1 MSWSARRDSRGE
13 KHRNVS
19 AEEVEC
25 IAGLVDDLVDT
36 GVNWIDEGR
45 SRPPVL
51 YNVLIVVPYNA
62 QVSDLSKRIP
72 NARVGTVA
80 KFQGQQA
87 PVVIYSMT
95 TFSPEDGPRGMDFFT
110 A

>member
-1 MSWSARRDSRGE
+1 
-13 KHRNVS
+13 
-19 AEEVEC
+19 
-25 IAGLVDDLVDT
+25 
-36 GVNWIDEGR
+36 
-45 SRPPVL
+45 
-51 YNVLIVVPYNA
+51 VVPYNA

-72 NARVGTVA
+72 NAHRIGG